1 MNIEL
6 RNITFTLHRV
16 NGAVDSFTKPMAGD
30 NEMVQWTVE
39 QFADVNQCGVTA
51 QFEGV
56 QIAIAGNVQS

>member
-6 RNITFTLHRV
+6 RNITFTLYRA
-16 NGAVDSFTKPMAGD
+16 NGAVNSFTAPTAGD

-39 QFADVNQCGVTA
+39 QLADVNQCGVTA